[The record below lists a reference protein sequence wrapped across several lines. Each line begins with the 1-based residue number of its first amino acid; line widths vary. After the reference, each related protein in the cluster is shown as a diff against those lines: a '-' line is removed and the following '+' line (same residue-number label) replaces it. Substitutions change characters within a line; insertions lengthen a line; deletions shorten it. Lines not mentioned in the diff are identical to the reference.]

1 MCITEDY
8 NEINTGIPC
17 RDIILKK
24 TTVLNKNIAK
34 FVEEI

>member
-8 NEINTGIPC
+8 DKIDTGIPC

-24 TTVLNKNIAK
+24 TTILNTKYC
-34 FVEEI
+34 